1 MRKQQATPNL
11 HIGWMLD
18 AAGVTVVFSGPD
30 ARLNSTSI
38 DTALVKFSTDLRLN
52 VEETDAKEAA

>member
-1 MRKQQATPNL
+1 
-11 HIGWMLD
+11 MLD

-38 DTALVKFSTDLRLN
+38 ATALVKFSTDLRLN